1 MQQKLINIDI
11 LESEIKKNNISNG
24 YIFCGLDEELIKIS
38 INSIIDNVIEK
49 DFLDLNLIRLDGLET
64 SFEEIENACE
74 TLPFFGD
81 KKVVVVYRANFLKEK
96 PDKDGVK
103 TYTEILKYIKDLP
116 PHTILIMY
124 YLFNDKRDTPK
135 KNKKLGVLDKYV
147 KVVHCDKLKKDKYY
161 KKVEDLF
168 KDKGRPI
175 GKIQLRYFA
184 DKVQN
189 NFDIIKREVDKL
201 DCYAFGRE
209 ITKEDID
216 KLIQNKSEDDIFDL
230 VEYISI
236 RKIEQ
241 ALDLLDEL
249 LFKADQHMLIVSSIG
264 NHFRRLYEFRVYLS
278 QGKKLDFFM
287 SKYKLPQFV
296 CEKLANQASKF
307 SIKQLNEL
315 IKICVDTELKLKS
328 SASEKQMEMEL
339 MLFKKFMVK

>member
-1 MQQKLINIDI
+1 MINIDI
-11 LESEIKKNNISNG
+11 LDGEIKKNDISNG

-38 INSIIDNVIEK
+38 VNSIINKVVEK
-49 DFLDLNLIRLDGLET
+49 DFLDLNLIKLYGLT
-64 SFEEIENACE
+64 TTFDDIENACE
-74 TLPFFGD
+74 TLPFFGER
-81 KKVVVVYRANFLKEK
+81 KVVVVYRANFLKEK
-96 PDKDGVK
+96 PDKDGAK

-116 PHTILIMY
+116 SHTVLIMY

-135 KNKKLGVLDKYV
+135 KNKKLTTLDKYV
-147 KVVHCDKLKKDKYY
+147 KVVHCDKLKKDRYY
-161 KKVEDLF
+161 KKVDDLF
-168 KDKGRPI
+168 KEKGRTI

-201 DCYAFGRE
+201 DCYAIGRE

-236 RKIEQ
+236 RKVEK

-249 LFKADQHMLIVSSIG
+249 LFKADQHMLIISSIG
-264 NHFRRLYEFRVYLS
+264 NHFRRLHEIKVYLL

-287 SKYKLPQFV
+287 SKYRLPQFV
-296 CEKLANQASKF
+296 CEKLMNQASKF
-307 SIKQLNEL
+307 TVKQLSEL
-315 IKICVDTELKLKS
+315 IRVCVDTELKLKS
-328 SASEKQMEMEL
+328 SVSEKQMEMEL
-339 MLFKKFMVK
+339 MLFKTFMVK

>member
-1 MQQKLINIDI
+1 MINIDI
-11 LESEIKKNNISNG
+11 LEGEIKKNDISNG

-38 INSIIDNVIEK
+38 VNSIINKVVEK
-49 DFLDLNLIRLDGLET
+49 DFLDLNLIKLDGLT
-64 SFEEIENACE
+64 TTFEDIENACE

-96 PDKDGVK
+96 PDKDVAK

-116 PHTILIMY
+116 SHTVLIMY

-135 KNKKLGVLDKYV
+135 KNKKLTTLDKYV
-147 KVVHCDKLKKDKYY
+147 KVVHCDKLKKDRYY
-161 KKVEDLF
+161 KKVDDLF
-168 KDKGRPI
+168 KEKGRTI

-189 NFDIIKREVDKL
+189 NFDIIKREIDKL
-201 DCYAFGRE
+201 DCYALGRE

-236 RKIEQ
+236 RKVEK

-249 LFKADQHMLIVSSIG
+249 LFKADQHMLIISSIG
-264 NHFRRLYEFRVYLS
+264 NHFRRLHEIKVYLS

-287 SKYKLPQFV
+287 SKYRLPQFV
-296 CEKLANQASKF
+296 CEKLMNQASKF
-307 SIKQLNEL
+307 TVKQLSKL
-315 IKICVDTELKLKS
+315 IRICVDTELKLKS
-328 SASEKQMEMEL
+328 SASEKQLEMEL
-339 MLFKKFMVK
+339 MLFKTFMVK